1 MVKTTKSTGAATSES
16 VLAVQSL
23 TENGL
28 FHQLHMTMIQ
38 MVPLRQKCTT
48 QTRDTRCKV
57 YNTALEEIAELE
69 PANRDAVSTY
79 MPTFNSFGSSLY
91 RARQR
96 MYPALPT
103 TRQTIQLKGK
113 WTETLNHERFLLAD
127 ADQLSSFLQ
136 LTRHY
141 TALQLLQYTWMVPSK
156 PVLSCSTNSS
166 VSTSSLKVSSFQL
179 YMPCYQENP
188 EMYTHVSSCFSSP
201 SFKTF
206 N

>member
-127 ADQLSSFLQ
+127 DGDADQRIIIFPTDQMLHR
-136 LTRHY
+136 LTTLLHY
-141 TALQLLQYTWMVPSK
+141 TWTVPSK
-156 PVLSCSTNSS
+156 PVL
-166 VSTSSLKVSSFQL
+166 
-179 YMPCYQENP
+179 
-188 EMYTHVSSCFSSP
+188 
-201 SFKTF
+201 TF
-206 N
+206 LLMIMIVLT